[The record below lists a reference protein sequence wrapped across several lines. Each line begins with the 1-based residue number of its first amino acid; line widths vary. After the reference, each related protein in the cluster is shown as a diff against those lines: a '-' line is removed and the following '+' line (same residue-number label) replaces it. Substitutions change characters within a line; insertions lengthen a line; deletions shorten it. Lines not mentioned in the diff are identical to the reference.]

1 MQENAPS
8 FNDEFSRGNY
18 ARKIRDSFNIYNI
31 TSWWVSASAK
41 TPDIFIQPREYTE
54 RIWEAFPTISRISV
68 QINGEGKPSFGVSGY
83 NHFMVEETRRKFE
96 EMGYTHKIHTDKRG
110 KRGRWWLTKTLDSL
124 DSVAGEFKSIEPL
137 LYEK

>member
-18 ARKIRDSFNIYNI
+18 ARRMRENFNIYNI
-31 TSWWVSASAK
+31 TNWWVSASAK
-41 TPDIFIQPREYTE
+41 TPDIFIQPRTYKEH
-54 RIWEAFPTISRISV
+54 IWENFPTISRISV

-83 NHFMVEETRRKFE
+83 NKFMVDETRKKFE
-96 EMGYTHKIHTDKRG
+96 EMGYSHKVHIDKRG
-110 KRGRWWLTKTLDSL
+110 KRGRWWLTKTLDGL
-124 DSVAGEFKSIEPL
+124 DSIAGEFKSIEPL